1 MKCFHIIKAIPPK
14 HPIQR
19 LDSLERFAKEWLST
33 AFGFASKRTQHW
45 SDKFTRNTE
54 RMRKRWEI
62 CGRDSEAPEGILIK
76 KPPRAHFYK
85 SVSSGFQE
93 FPFQQLFDERDGYA
107 VISNLRFSSFFGV

>member
-1 MKCFHIIKAIPPK
+1 MEKSFHIIKAIPPK

-33 AFGFASKRTQHW
+33 AFGFASKKTQHW

-62 CGRDSEAPEGILIK
+62 CGRDSEAPEGILMK
-76 KPPRAHFYK
+76 KKR
-85 SVSSGFQE
+85 QE
-93 FPFQQLFDERDGYA
+93 HTFIQVFLQVFKNFH
-107 VISNLRFSSFFGV
+107 SNNFSMKGMDMQ